1 MNLNFPTLRT
11 LLNEIRNTGSR
22 ARVYSGHGWAN
33 YLATYF
39 NDSFDFLQTLWKYLA
54 PGGRAL
60 VVIGNS
66 VVQGYEVK
74 TDELWADI
82 ARSNAVGLT
91 VEGLEVI
98 RKKRVGNSIINS
110 AVRNGAG
117 RRVKLHEAILT
128 LRKPNTLQR
137 RLSGFEW

>member
-1 MNLNFPTLRT
+1 MRAALQRSGFAYGHWHNAEDVLRII
-11 LLNEIRNTGSR
+11 LALR
-22 ARVYSGHGWAN
+22 
-33 YLATYF
+33 LATYF
-39 NDSFDFLQTLWKYLA
+39 NDSLDFLQTLWKYLT
-54 PGGRAL
+54 PGGRVL

-82 ARSNAVGLT
+82 ARSDAVGLT
-91 VEGLEVI
+91 VEGLEVV
-98 RKKRVGNSIINS
+98 RKKRVGNSIINA

-117 RRVKLHEAILT
+117 QGVKLYEAILT

-137 RLSGFEW
+137 RRRRL